1 MNILVE
7 PIYIGLIQTLIS
19 FTIISGLIFCGNII
33 STNFF
38 KNYNNL
44 LLNLLLSVVI
54 FSQLLKIISFLGFFK
69 EANLIFSFFLF
80 FAGIYNLKFF
90 YVLFD
95 KNKLLIPRNIFEISI
110 ALTLLAFFIISI
122 APPSMADALDYHYG
136 VPLYLLNFNE
146 FPNTYS
152 WVHSNLAGNGEFIN
166 SLTIFLGTD
175 NFASLLQIFALSC
188 FLLFLRE
195 KIQNKKKLLFLCI
208 FVLGS
213 PTLLQLISGPK
224 FLLFPQILTASA
236 LLLILEKKKIES
248 SDYIFIAI
256 LLMGAA
262 QFKLSFL
269 LSGLIVGIFLFL
281 KSFINN
287 KINVLI
293 FSIILLVIF
302 FGPTFLWNYNQLDN
316 FNYRNIITALPKEYL
331 SVLSGYR
338 ENFNYIYP
346 LNLFLPN
353 SIGSISTILGF
364 QFFILFFIYRKNKDL
379 NLLIV
384 ITFLTISLQYFLG
397 MNEARIYYEF
407 ILWLA
412 VGIYFLN
419 DENINFTFFS
429 KILLVQLLGVCC
441 MAFYFALISLPS
453 LFSNEHRDKFM
464 EKNSFEYSAVKW
476 VNDVLPDDA
485 KIISELRSVSF
496 YKMEFMSMDRL
507 GFYHTKDQLTKY
519 LNYIKER
526 KFNYI
531 VLKENSSHLLLLKN
545 CLGNMFMKSPDFKR
559 STRNPINRSGG
570 SAVIIYE
577 FNYKDL
583 IDCVKSKN

>member
-7 PIYIGLIQTLIS
+7 PIYIGIIQTLIS
-19 FTIISGLIFCGNII
+19 FTIISGLIFCGNTI
-33 STNFF
+33 STKFF

-110 ALTLLAFFIISI
+110 ALTLLTFFIIST

-136 VPLYLLNFNE
+136 VSLYLLNFNE
-146 FPNTYS
+146 IPNTYS
-152 WVHSNLAGNGEFIN
+152 WVHANLAGNGEFIN
-166 SLTIFLGTD
+166 SLAIFLGTD
-175 NFASLLQIFALSC
+175 NFASFLQIFALSF
-188 FLLFLRE
+188 FLLFLRK

-236 LLLILEKKKIES
+236 LLLILEKKKIKS

-269 LSGLIVGIFLFL
+269 LSGFIVGIFLFL
-281 KSFINN
+281 KSFVNN
-287 KINVLI
+287 KINILI

-302 FGPTFLWNYNQLDN
+302 FGPTFLLNYNQLDD
-316 FNYRNIITALPKEYL
+316 FNYRNIFTATPQEFL
-331 SVLSGYR
+331 SVLSSYR
-338 ENFNYIYP
+338 ENFKYIYP

-353 SIGSISTILGF
+353 SIGSISSILGF

-379 NLLIV
+379 NLLII
-384 ITFLTISLQYFLG
+384 ITFLAISLQYFLG

-407 ILWLA
+407 ILWFA

-429 KILLVQLLGVCC
+429 KILLVQLLAVCC

-453 LFSNEHRDKFM
+453 LFSNEYRDKFM
-464 EKNSFEYSAVKW
+464 EKNSFEYNAVKW

-485 KIISELRSVSF
+485 KVISELRSVSL
-496 YKMEFMSMDRL
+496 YKMEFIPMDRL
-507 GFYHTKDQLTKY
+507 GFYYTKDQLTKY
-519 LNYIKER
+519 FNLIKER

-531 VLKENSSHLLLLKN
+531 VLKENSAHISLFKN
-545 CLGNMFMKSPDFKR
+545 CLGNIYMESPVFKK
-559 STRNPINRSGG
+559 STRNPINRNWGHS
-570 SAVIIYE
+570 VIIYE

-583 IDCVKSKN
+583 IDCVK